1 MQQKIFEMLK
11 SAGIEAAR
19 FEAKEIVKTAKT
31 ESEAIEFANR
41 RISGEPLQYILG
53 EWEFYGLPFYVG
65 EGVLIPRA
73 DTETLV
79 DAALEIIGDKPLR
92 VADLCSG
99 SGAIAISLAK
109 YTENNKIYAA
119 DISSKAL
126 EVAKKNAIKN
136 GVDEKIEFI
145 NSNMFENV
153 NDNEK
158 FDVIVSNPPY
168 IESEVVL
175 TLDKQVQHEPK
186 IALDGGADGLD
197 FYRELLESSKKYLKE
212 NGIIA
217 MEIGYNQ
224 KEAVT
229 NLFKTEYK
237 NVYCKKDLAGN
248 DRVIVCRNFI

>member
-99 SGAIAISLAK
+99 SGAIAIA
-109 YTENNKIYAA
+109 
-119 DISSKAL
+119 
-126 EVAKKNAIKN
+126 VAKNSTAKVTAIEKSEIAFSYLERNAERN
-136 GVDEKIEFI
+136 GAEVECLLGDLFGEW
-145 NSNMFENV
+145 
-153 NDNEK
+153 NEK
-158 FDVIVSNPPY
+158 FDLILSNPPY
-168 IESEVVL
+168 IASAVVEGLSEEV
-175 TLDKQVQHEPK
+175 KREPK
-186 IALDGGADGLD
+186 MALDGGTDGLD
-197 FYRELLESSKKYLKE
+197 FYKRLTSYWKTRINAGGHL
-212 NGIIA
+212 A
-217 MEIGYNQ
+217 VEIGYDQGESVVALFEQNGF
-224 KEAVT
+224 EDVT
-229 NLFKTEYK
+229 LI
-237 NVYCKKDLAGN
+237 KDYGGN
-248 DRVIVCRNFI
+248 DRVIFGTVPSLAT